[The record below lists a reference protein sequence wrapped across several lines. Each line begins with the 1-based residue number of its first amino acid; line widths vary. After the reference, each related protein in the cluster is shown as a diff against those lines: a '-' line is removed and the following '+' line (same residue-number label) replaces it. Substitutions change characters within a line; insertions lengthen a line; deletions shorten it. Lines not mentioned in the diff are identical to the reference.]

1 MDALSILTK
10 TKSLI
15 EDDMNWTQGNLRQ
28 DFKDHHGNVFK
39 RCFCIVGAL
48 CYAAEVP
55 NLILHGEN
63 QQVDK
68 AMALLCEPL
77 AGSRFECDTPR
88 MTLTSFN
95 DSPRT
100 GHKEVV
106 ELLNKAMKVGEN
118 NE

>member
-1 MDALSILTK
+1 MDAISILTK
-10 TKSLI
+10 TKALLSH
-15 EDDMNWTQGNLRQ
+15 ETTWTQGTLRQ
-28 DFKDHHGNVFK
+28 DFKDHHGNIFK
-39 RCFCIVGAL
+39 RCFCLVGAL

-55 NLILHGEN
+55 NLCLQGEN

-106 ELLNKAMKVGEN
+106 DLLNKAIEGGKN